1 MYEIYICMYISVC
14 IDIILIHI
22 ISGKKTMSSN
32 GIRAN
37 IAHGTEENMN
47 FMSLSV
53 QFSSVAQ
60 LGLTLCDPMDY
71 RLPCPSP
78 IPGAY
83 SNLCQS
89 SRWCHPTILP
99 SVIPFSSPLQSLPA
113 SQIFPRSQF
122 FALGDQ
128 SIGASASA
136 SALPVNIQDWLP
148 LGLTGLISLKSKGH
162 SRVFSSTTVWKH
174 QFFGTQLLYGP
185 TLISIHNYWKNHSF
199 DYTDIC
205 WQNVSAF

>member
-60 LGLTLCDPMDY
+60 LCLTLCDPMDY

-89 SRWCHPTILP
+89 SR
-99 SVIPFSSPLQSLPA
+99 
-113 SQIFPRSQF
+113 
-122 FALGDQ
+122 
-128 SIGASASA
+128 
-136 SALPVNIQDWLP
+136 
-148 LGLTGLISLKSKGH
+148 
-162 SRVFSSTTVWKH
+162 
-174 QFFGTQLLYGP
+174 
-185 TLISIHNYWKNHSF
+185 
-199 DYTDIC
+199 
-205 WQNVSAF
+205 

>member
-32 GIRAN
+32 GITAN

-60 LGLTLCDPMDY
+60 LCLTLCDPMDY

-113 SQIFPRSQF
+113 SEFFPRSQF

-148 LGLTGLISLKSKGH
+148 LGLTGLISWKSKEL
-162 SRVFSSTTVWKH
+162 SRVFSNT
-174 QFFGTQLLYGP
+174 QFKSISSWTLSFLYGP
-185 TLISIHNYWKNHSF
+185 TLTSIHDYWKNHSF
-199 DYTDIC
+199 D
-205 WQNVSAF
+205 